1 MDTESR
7 KRSCDELAEDGDEL
21 GLGGTTV
28 QDQQNECGEHNSE
41 MTKRSRKKQR
51 KNKATKARS
60 QTDSNGTGTSTNKP
74 GLQFASHRLNS
85 SVKLT
90 DLRDLVLYCLADGVA
105 PSWISV
111 QNRNQF
117 QKAVIVLVPGLE
129 KSMFDGSQS
138 LSLKQTFSEQIEPDA
153 QAQDNSVETDL
164 EVKQWTLVTRTSTTS
179 RNDPDSYL
187 PISLEEDKLQEPLK
201 PLVKIFKD
209 VWPIKATGD
218 DRYSKVHSPLH
229 SMLQRSIQETSEDK
243 NKRKNMK
250 GAKPVKVRDD
260 FSAKKTPITEYIASL
275 EELRDNSYVIHPAL
289 ISDDMDKEQELE
301 QREKKSTHSSSSWK
315 DAIIDSVSDSSSPK
329 LNDSNSSSSND
340 IFSGRTIY
348 AVDCEMC
355 VVGEDEY
362 ALTRISVLSWKGSII
377 MDELVKPEKPITNYL
392 TQ

>member
-7 KRSCDELAEDGDEL
+7 KRSFEELTESER
-21 GLGGTTV
+21 GLEGNRD
-28 QDQQNECGEHNSE
+28 QYQQNDHDQHNSE
-41 MTKRSRKKQR
+41 MTKRSSKKQR
-51 KNKATKARS
+51 KSKETKAPS
-60 QTDSNGTGTSTNKP
+60 QTSSNGTGASTKP

-111 QNRNQF
+111 QNKNQF
-117 QKAVIVLVPGLE
+117 QKAVILLVPGLE
-129 KSMFDGSQS
+129 KSMFDGSFLLSTEQS
-138 LSLKQTFSEQIEPDA
+138 SSEQLGPDG
-153 QAQDNSVETDL
+153 QSEETSKKTDD
-164 EVKQWTLVTRTSTTS
+164 EDKEWTLVTRTSTTS
-179 RNDPDSYL
+179 RHDPDSYL
-187 PISLEEDKLQEPLK
+187 PIGLDEDKLQEPLK
-201 PLVKIFKD
+201 PLAKIFKD
-209 VWPIKATGD
+209 IWSVRASGD

-229 SMLQRSIQETSEDK
+229 SMLQRSVQESPEDK
-243 NKRKNMK
+243 HLRRNQK

-260 FSAKKTPITEYIASL
+260 FSAKKTPITEFIASL

-289 ISDDMDKEQELE
+289 LHDEADKQQELE
-301 QREKKSTHSSSSWK
+301 ERVKKSTHSSASWK
-315 DAIIDSVSDSSSPK
+315 DAIIDDVQPINDSDSTS
-329 LNDSNSSSSND
+329 DD
-340 IFSGRTIY
+340 VHGGRTIY

-362 ALTRISVLSWKGSII
+362 ALTRISVLSWKGITI